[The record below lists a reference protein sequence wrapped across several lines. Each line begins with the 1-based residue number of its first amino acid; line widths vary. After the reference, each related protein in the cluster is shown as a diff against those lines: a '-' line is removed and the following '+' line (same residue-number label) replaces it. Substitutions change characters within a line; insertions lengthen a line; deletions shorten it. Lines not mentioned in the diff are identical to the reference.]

1 VLGLLIVSDPT
12 KKNQSSTEYLL
23 GALPEAETERL
34 DELSITDNE
43 FAESLQAAEKDLV
56 DAYVLGE
63 LTGVDLE
70 RFKTHYLAS
79 PLRRE
84 KVEFAKVLQSFGQ
97 QELAGALA
105 RPEAAPTGRGW
116 SGALRVFIA
125 PPILRWGLAAA
136 ALAMLV
142 VGGWVA
148 VENIRLRQQMSEI
161 TARRDLLL
169 QHEQDRQKEL
179 ENQRALNSQTE
190 QELAR
195 VRDERERLEQELKE
209 AQAGAKPSPS
219 EGAVVSLLLTPP
231 LRGAGQLPTLSLRP
245 HTNEVA
251 AQLQLEAAD
260 YPVYR
265 VALIDP
271 ANNQTLWR
279 SGNLRPR
286 SQGPRKAV
294 AVSFRA
300 GLLKPHNYVLQVSGI
315 PAEGGA
321 EVVGEYPFRVVK

>member
-1 VLGLLIVSDPT
+1 MNDPT
-12 KKNQSSTEYLL
+12 KNNQTSTEYLL

-43 FAESLQAAEKDLV
+43 FAESLQAAETDLV

-63 LTGVDLE
+63 LTGTDLE

-84 KVEFAKVLQSFGQ
+84 KVEFAKVFQSFGE
-97 QELAGALA
+97 QELAGPLA
-105 RPEAAPTGRGW
+105 RSGAAPTRRGRFAAL
-116 SGALRVFIA
+116 GAFIA
-125 PPILRWGLAAA
+125 PPPILQWGLAAA
-136 ALAMLV
+136 ALAMLI
-142 VGGWVA
+142 VGGWLA
-148 VENIRLRQQMSEI
+148 VENIRLRQQTSQ
-161 TARRDLLL
+161 TAARRDLLI
-169 QHEQDRQKEL
+169 QREQDLQKEL

-195 VRDERERLEQELKE
+195 VRDERERLEQELKQ

-219 EGAVVSLLLTPP
+219 EGAIVSLLLTPP

-260 YPVYR
+260 YSVYR

-286 SQGPRKAV
+286 IQSARKAI

-300 GLLKPHNYVLQVSGI
+300 GLLKPQNYVLQVSGI
-315 PAEGGA
+315 PAGGGA
-321 EVVGEYPFRVVK
+321 EVVGDYPFRVVK

>member
-1 VLGLLIVSDPT
+1 MSDPT
-12 KKNQSSTEYLL
+12 KNNQTSTEYLL

-34 DELSITDNE
+34 DELSITDDE
-43 FAESLQAAEKDLV
+43 FAESLQATEMDLV

-63 LTGVDLE
+63 LTGADLE

-97 QELAGALA
+97 QELAGSLVK
-105 RPEAAPTGRGW
+105 PGTAPTRRGRFA
-116 SGALRVFIA
+116 ALGGFITP
-125 PPILRWGLAAA
+125 PPILQWGLAAA
-136 ALAMLV
+136 ALAMLI
-142 VGGWVA
+142 VGGWLA
-148 VENIRLRQQMSEI
+148 VENIRLRQQMSQ
-161 TARRDLLL
+161 TAARRDLLM
-169 QHEQDRQKEL
+169 QREQDLQKEL

-195 VRDERERLEQELKE
+195 VRDERERLEQELK
-209 AQAGAKPSPS
+209 QGQSVAKPPS
-219 EGAVVSLLLTPP
+219 NEGAIVSLILTPP
-231 LRGAGQLPTLSLRP
+231 LRGASQLPTLSLRP
-245 HTNEVA
+245 NTNEVA

-260 YPVYR
+260 YSAYR

-279 SGNLRPR
+279 SGSLRPR
-286 SQGPRKAV
+286 IQGARKAI

-300 GLLKPHNYVLQVSGI
+300 GLLKPQNYVLQVSGI
-315 PAEGGA
+315 PAGGSA
-321 EVVGEYPFRVVK
+321 EIVGDYPFRVVK

>member
-1 VLGLLIVSDPT
+1 MS
-12 KKNQSSTEYLL
+12 NQTNNNQTITAYLL

-34 DELSITDNE
+34 DELSITDDE
-43 FAESLQAAEKDLV
+43 FAESLQVAETDLV

-63 LTGVDLE
+63 LTGADLE

-84 KVEFAKVLQSFGQ
+84 KVEFAKVLQRFGA
-97 QELAGALA
+97 QESADPLA
-105 RPEAAPTGRGW
+105 RPGAAPTGRGRFA
-116 SGALRVFIA
+116 ALGVFTLP
-125 PPILRWGLAAA
+125 PPILQWGLAAA
-136 ALAMLV
+136 ALAMLI
-142 VGGWVA
+142 VGGWLT
-148 VENIRLRQQMSEI
+148 VENIRLRQQTSQ
-161 TARRDLLL
+161 TAARRDLLI
-169 QHEQDRQKEL
+169 QREQNLQKEL
-179 ENQRALNSQTE
+179 ENQRSLNSQTE

-219 EGAVVSLLLTPP
+219 EGTTVSLLLTPP
-231 LRGAGQLPTLSLRP
+231 LRGADQLRTLSLRP
-245 HTNEVA
+245 NTNEVE

-260 YPVYR
+260 YSAYR

-279 SGNLRPR
+279 SGTLRPR
-286 SQGPRKAV
+286 IQGVRKAI

-300 GLLKPHNYVLQVSGI
+300 GLLKPQNYILQVSGV
-315 PAEGGA
+315 PAGGSA
-321 EVVGEYPFRVVK
+321 EIVGDYPFRVVK

>member
-1 VLGLLIVSDPT
+1 VSDPT
-12 KKNQSSTEYLL
+12 KNNQTSTEYLL

-34 DELSITDNE
+34 DELSITDDE
-43 FAESLQAAEKDLV
+43 FAESLQAAETDLV

-63 LTGVDLE
+63 LTGADLE

-84 KVEFAKVLQSFGQ
+84 KVEFAKVFQSFGE
-97 QELAGALA
+97 QELAGAAAKPGRTAAA
-105 RPEAAPTGRGW
+105 RRSWFAAL
-116 SGALRVFIA
+116 GAFIA
-125 PPILRWGLAAA
+125 PRPVLQWGLAAA
-136 ALAMLV
+136 ALAMLIL
-142 VGGWVA
+142 GSLLT
-148 VENIRLRQQMSEI
+148 VENIRLRQQMSQ
-161 TARRDLLL
+161 TAARRDLLM
-169 QHEQDRQKEL
+169 QREQDLQKEL

-195 VRDERERLEQELKE
+195 VRDERKRLEQELKQT
-209 AQAGAKPSPS
+209 QAGAKPSPS
-219 EGAVVSLLLTPP
+219 EGTIVSLLLTPP

-245 HTNEVA
+245 NTNEVA

-260 YPVYR
+260 YSVYR

-279 SGNLRPR
+279 SGTLRPR
-286 SQGPRKAV
+286 IQGARKAI

-300 GLLKPHNYVLQVSGI
+300 GLLKPQNYVLQVSGV
-315 PAEGGA
+315 PAGGSA
-321 EVVGEYPFRVVK
+321 EIVGDYPFRVVK

>member
-1 VLGLLIVSDPT
+1 MVSDPT

-84 KVEFAKVLQSFGQ
+84 KVEFAKVLQSLGR

-105 RPEAAPTGRGW
+105 TPQAAPTRRGRFAAW
-116 SGALRVFIA
+116 RVFIT
-125 PPILRWGLAAA
+125 PRPILQWGLAAA

-148 VENIRLRQQMSEI
+148 VENIRLRQQMSQI

-195 VRDERERLEQELKE
+195 VRDERERLEQELKQ

-231 LRGAGQLPTLSLRP
+231 LRGAGQLPTLSLKP
-245 HTNEVA
+245 HTNEVL

-279 SGNLRPR
+279 SRNLRPR
-286 SQGPRKAV
+286 LQGSRKAV

-300 GLLKPHNYVLQVSGI
+300 GLLKAHNYVLQVTGI
-315 PAEGGA
+315 PAEGNA
-321 EVVGEYPFRVVK
+321 EIVGDYPFRVVK